1 MINVQILVFIYME
14 ITLNGEKYNLE
25 TGSNIVDL
33 IEKLG
38 LNIDKLAIERNLEI
52 VPKSKFA
59 MTIIEEGDKLEIVHF
74 IGGGEE

>member
-1 MINVQILVFIYME
+1 ME
-14 ITLNGEKYNLE
+14 ITLNGEKHALE

-38 LNIDKLAIERNLEI
+38 LNMDKLAIERNLEI
-52 VPKSKFA
+52 VPKSKFT

-74 IGGGEE
+74 IGGGKE

>member
-1 MINVQILVFIYME
+1 MK

>member
-1 MINVQILVFIYME
+1 ME
-14 ITLNGEKYNLE
+14 ITLNGEKYTLE
-25 TGSNIVDL
+25 AGSNLVDL

-38 LNIDKLAIERNLEI
+38 LNMDKLAIERNLEI

>member
-1 MINVQILVFIYME
+1 ME

>member
-1 MINVQILVFIYME
+1 ME

-59 MTIIEEGDKLEIVHF
+59 MTIIEEGDKLELVHF
-74 IGGGEE
+74 IGGGKE

>member
-1 MINVQILVFIYME
+1 ME

-59 MTIIEEGDKLEIVHF
+59 MTIIEEGDKLELVHF
-74 IGGGEE
+74 IGGG

>member
-1 MINVQILVFIYME
+1 ME
-14 ITLNGEKYNLE
+14 ITLNGEKFTLE
-25 TGSNIVDL
+25 TGSNIVTLIAKLDL
-33 IEKLG
+33 
-38 LNIDKLAIERNLEI
+38 NVDKLAIERNLEI

>member
-1 MINVQILVFIYME
+1 ME
-14 ITLNGEKYNLE
+14 IILNGEKFTLE
-25 TGSNIVDL
+25 TGSNIVNLIDKLDL
-33 IEKLG
+33 DV
-38 LNIDKLAIERNLEI
+38 DKLAIERNLEI

>member
-1 MINVQILVFIYME
+1 MD
-14 ITLNGEKYNLE
+14 ITLNGEKFTLE
-25 TGSNIVDL
+25 TGSNIVNLIDKLDL
-33 IEKLG
+33 
-38 LNIDKLAIERNLEI
+38 NTDKLAIERNLEI

>member
-1 MINVQILVFIYME
+1 ME
-14 ITLNGEKYNLE
+14 ITLNGEKITLE
-25 TGSNIVDL
+25 TGSNIVNLIDKLDL
-33 IEKLG
+33 DV
-38 LNIDKLAIERNLEI
+38 DKLAIERNLEI

>member
-1 MINVQILVFIYME
+1 ME
-14 ITLNGEKYNLE
+14 ITLNGEKYTLE
-25 TGSNIVDL
+25 TGSNIVNLIDKLDL
-33 IEKLG
+33 DV
-38 LNIDKLAIERNLEI
+38 DKLAIERNLEI

>member
-1 MINVQILVFIYME
+1 ME
-14 ITLNGEKYNLE
+14 IILNGEKFTLE
-25 TGSNIVDL
+25 TGSNIVNLIDKLDL
-33 IEKLG
+33 
-38 LNIDKLAIERNLEI
+38 NADKLAIERNLEI

>member
-1 MINVQILVFIYME
+1 ME
-14 ITLNGEKYNLE
+14 ITLNGEKFTLE
-25 TGSNIVDL
+25 TGCNIVNLIDKLDL
-33 IEKLG
+33 DV
-38 LNIDKLAIERNLEI
+38 DKLAIERNLEI

>member
-1 MINVQILVFIYME
+1 ME
-14 ITLNGEKYNLE
+14 ITLNGEKITLE
-25 TGSNIVDL
+25 TGSNIVNLIDKLDL
-33 IEKLG
+33 
-38 LNIDKLAIERNLEI
+38 NVDKLAIERNLEI

>member
-1 MINVQILVFIYME
+1 ME
-14 ITLNGEKYNLE
+14 ITLNGEKFTLE
-25 TGSNIVDL
+25 TGSNIVNLIDKLDL
-33 IEKLG
+33 DV
-38 LNIDKLAIERNLEI
+38 NKLAIERNLEI

>member
-1 MINVQILVFIYME
+1 ME
-14 ITLNGEKYNLE
+14 ITLNGEKITLE
-25 TGSNIVDL
+25 TGSNIVNLIDKLDL
-33 IEKLG
+33 
-38 LNIDKLAIERNLEI
+38 NADKLAIERNLEI

>member
-1 MINVQILVFIYME
+1 ME
-14 ITLNGEKYNLE
+14 ITLNGEKFTLE
-25 TGSNIVDL
+25 TGSNIVNLIDKLDL
-33 IEKLG
+33 DV
-38 LNIDKLAIERNLEI
+38 DKLAIERNLEN

>member
-1 MINVQILVFIYME
+1 ME
-14 ITLNGEKYNLE
+14 ITLNGEKFTLE
-25 TGSNIVDL
+25 TGSNILNLIDKLDL
-33 IEKLG
+33 DA
-38 LNIDKLAIERNLEI
+38 DKLAIERNLEI

>member
-1 MINVQILVFIYME
+1 ME

-38 LNIDKLAIERNLEI
+38 LNRDKLAIERNLEI

-59 MTIIEEGDKLEIVHF
+59 MTIIKEGDKLELVHF

>member
-1 MINVQILVFIYME
+1 ME
-14 ITLNGEKYNLE
+14 ITLNREKITLE
-25 TGSNIVDL
+25 TGSNIVNLIDKLDL
-33 IEKLG
+33 DV
-38 LNIDKLAIERNLEI
+38 DKLAIEKNLEI

>member
-1 MINVQILVFIYME
+1 MD
-14 ITLNGEKYNLE
+14 ITLNGEKFTLE
-25 TGSNIVDL
+25 TGSNIVNL
-33 IEKLG
+33 IDKLE
-38 LNIDKLAIERNLEI
+38 LNADKLAIERNLEI